1 MGTLTKEQIT
11 AIEYELASPFGRVM
25 LACDSYKVTV
35 AVEQKS
41 PRKYELMVYVNDV
54 FKGVWTKGGCEE
66 ATRFLR
72 PVTIELFK
80 PAQKA
85 KILKDMGKRHGSK
98 FLAEYNKTSTIYLPM
113 WQSVRS
119 MIRHFCKHSESVS
132 VTSTGYTSAKEGAT
146 SNALVKELEF
156 EI

>member
-11 AIEYELASPFGRVM
+11 AIEYELASPFGRVV

-54 FKGVWTKGGCEE
+54 FKAVWTRGGCEE

-72 PVTIELFK
+72 PTTVELFK
-80 PAQKA
+80 PAQKS
-85 KILKDMGKRHGSK
+85 KILKDLGKRHGSK
-98 FLAEYNKTSTIYLPM
+98 FIAEYNKTSTIYLPI

-119 MIRHFCKHSESVS
+119 MVRHFCKHCESVS
-132 VTSTGYTSAKEGAT
+132 VTSIGYAAASASAT
-146 SNALVKELEF
+146 SKALVKDLEPA
-156 EI
+156 I